1 MYNQANYS
9 PYFMWVVRDF
19 SLQMMPQESIEAS
32 GQDPATYWDKLENQ
46 EAAAKEYLEKS
57 LESTDMS
64 KINEEHKKT
73 VQKKNE
79 IRKAIKN
86 FFHQREAT

>member
-1 MYNQANYS
+1 
-9 PYFMWVVRDF
+9 MWVIRDF
-19 SLQMMPQESIEAS
+19 SLQMMPQEAIEAS
-32 GQDPATYWDKLENQ
+32 GEDPETFWENLENQ
-46 EAAAKEYLEKS
+46 EVAAKDYLEKS
-57 LESTDMS
+57 LEA
-64 KINEEHKKT
+64 KNLNEVNEDNKKM